1 MNEVENKKTILI
13 LTAQFG
19 AGHISAAKAIK
30 EYILEKDNNI
40 NVVIENF
47 ISASVPRI
55 NKPMVKMYENNT
67 KYAPGLYNYY
77 YYLKKSFDSKFDISY
92 KIYMPKLTE
101 YINSLNPD
109 LIISTFPCA
118 AACVNDFNI
127 KNPHKKIPSITVIT
141 DVVDSLEWV
150 YPNTDMYFVP
160 SCEIKNRFVQKG
172 IHPSKIKVTGVP
184 ISKNFNVSSKDITPG
199 KYKLLLLGGGRG
211 LFDVSEEFM
220 YWIDNFIEDH
230 KENLE
235 VTIVT
240 GSNSKLYSNLTE
252 KKPLNNIKVLG
263 FVNNMYELLEESD
276 LIITKPGGATLF
288 EAIYANTPV
297 IVKSPKVGQE
307 IENAKFIIDKGI
319 GLIYNDEKDLEDI
332 FTKIVDDEFE
342 PLMRFMKDNMS
353 EFKKS
358 IHPDKICEYISEII
372 NNKS

>member
-1 MNEVENKKTILI
+1 MSINNKTILI

-30 EYILEKDNNI
+30 DYILEEYSDSNI
-40 NVVIENF
+40 LIENF
-47 ISASVPRI
+47 IDASLPI
-55 NKPMVKMYENNT
+55 MNKPMVKLYENNT
-67 KYAPGLYNYY
+67 KYTPGLYNYY
-77 YYLKKSFDSKFDISY
+77 YYLKKSFDPRHDIAHKLY
-92 KIYMPKLTE
+92 TPKLIE
-101 YINSLNPD
+101 YILKVNPD
-109 LIISTFPCA
+109 LIISTFPLA
-118 AACVNDFNI
+118 AACVYNFKEKYSHINI
-127 KNPHKKIPSITVIT
+127 PTLTVIT

-184 ISKNFNVSSKDITPG
+184 ISKNFNVNSKDIIPG

-220 YWIDNFIEDH
+220 YWIDNFIENY

-235 VTIVT
+235 ITIVT

-263 FVNNMYELLEESD
+263 FVNNMYELLKESD

-288 EAIYANTPV
+288 EAIYTNTPV

-319 GLIYNDEKDLEDI
+319 GLIYNDEKDLENI
-332 FTKIVDDEFE
+332 FAQIVDKEFE
-342 PLMRFMKDNMS
+342 PLMIFMKDNMS

-358 IHPDKICEYISEII
+358 IHPDKICEYISELI